1 MKRDLRENLLK
12 YNDYEL
18 LYMNGLSSEE
28 ARDILF
34 EKYMFMI
41 KKMIVKFNVQ
51 PNEKDDYFQEGLI
64 ALNKA
69 IKTYKETSN
78 MTFTRFVEML
88 IYHRFV
94 DLTRIK
100 KNVMKKMFHLMLLTI
115 LFQSQNLHQCF
126 MKVMYLNF

>member
-51 PNEKDDYFQEGLI
+51 PNEKDDSLFFP
-64 ALNKA
+64 
-69 IKTYKETSN
+69 IK
-78 MTFTRFVEML
+78 
-88 IYHRFV
+88 
-94 DLTRIK
+94 
-100 KNVMKKMFHLMLLTI
+100 
-115 LFQSQNLHQCF
+115 
-126 MKVMYLNF
+126 

>member
-51 PNEKDDYFQEGLI
+51 PNEKDDSLFFP
-64 ALNKA
+64 
-69 IKTYKETSN
+69 IKQSN
-78 MTFTRFVEML
+78 IE
-88 IYHRFV
+88 
-94 DLTRIK
+94 
-100 KNVMKKMFHLMLLTI
+100 
-115 LFQSQNLHQCF
+115 
-126 MKVMYLNF
+126 